1 MSDFNSDIKQFTE
14 RTIMFCD
21 QCERECM
28 FVYFIF
34 LLCVL
39 KIKISCSDVFH
50 FFIIGIVHVGCLRE
64 SGVSG
69 LTNCPTG
76 DWLCSE
82 KCSKVRQV
90 KLLSLFL
97 LDLL

>member
-50 FFIIGIVHVGCLRE
+50 F
-64 SGVSG
+64 
-69 LTNCPTG
+69 
-76 DWLCSE
+76 
-82 KCSKVRQV
+82 
-90 KLLSLFL
+90 LLLV
-97 LDLL
+97 